1 VRRSLLDHDEDP
13 EVRRALGLLTIGR
26 LTSNSGYRFAP
37 PFLAVIAGDLDVSLA
52 TLGAVV
58 AVSEL
63 AGLAAPAIGRLADR
77 LDRRHALI
85 GGLLGVAAG
94 SALAGAAP
102 HPVVLAVALFA
113 LGWCKILFD
122 AALLGWLADRVPYER
137 RARVIAL
144 NETSWALSML
154 VGVPVM
160 GLVTAAASWRWG
172 FAAGALAMVLLAMM
186 IARRVLPDPHRAARH
201 RAVRHPDVGRQEA
214 TGRAALTRSG
224 WGLVASLGAMMA
236 AVQAVTVTFG
246 SWLEERH
253 GLGVVALAGVTL
265 GLGVVELSGALSV
278 ARVTD
283 RWGKRRSVLVG
294 TAIMIPAA
302 VLLAVG
308 GDVLLLGMIA
318 LLAFIAGFEFAMV
331 ASVSLS
337 TQLVPGRPAA
347 GFGLM
352 IGAGTLGRVAAS
364 YVATVLYEQAGMWLP
379 AIVAAALVAVTTI
392 GVARSRAVTEVVPE
406 PR

>member
-1 VRRSLLDHDEDP
+1 MSPDVRRSLLDHDEDP
-13 EVRRALGLLTIGR
+13 EVRRALGLLTVGR

-172 FAAGALAMVLLAMM
+172 FAIGALAMVLLAMM

-201 RAVRHPDVGRQEA
+201 RDAGRQES

-294 TAIMIPAA
+294 TAVMIPAA
-302 VLLAVG
+302 ALLAVG

-337 TQLVPGRPAA
+337 TQLVPGQPAA

-379 AIVAAALVAVTTI
+379 AIVASALVAVTTI
-392 GVARSRAVTEVVPE
+392 GVARSRAVTEVVPQ